1 MAGKADAAVAVAGGR
16 LDLDDVGAHSP
27 RMRPPIG
34 AAMNAAISMTFM
46 PSRSFRAM
54 CFLLFQK
61 DCSVTGGPVVSGAR
75 RLRGSGTKRVAR
87 SAFRAKRRVA
97 RLIYAFGI
105 HMA

>member
-1 MAGKADAAVAVAGGR
+1 MTSVP
-16 LDLDDVGAHSP
+16 HSP

-75 RLRGSGTKRVAR
+75 RLRGSCPAVEPNGWRAAHSAQSAGWRV
-87 SAFRAKRRVA
+87 
-97 RLIYAFGI
+97 
-105 HMA
+105 